1 MAFMT
6 YHKWAEQNGYV
17 RNDNWLDLPD
27 AKKMLRCR
35 NNLLDKE
42 VRSGL
47 TPEEEKEG
55 DAFDDYWMMAFEYGL
70 STVDEVV
77 KFRVNYFMEIAGESL
92 DSKRKLQMRNS
103 IEAEIR
109 MKFAELDDYI
119 TKKNWKVKAN

>member
-17 RNDNWLDLPD
+17 RNDNWYDLPD
-27 AKKMLRCR
+27 AKRMMRRRDK
-35 NNLLDKE
+35 LLDKE
-42 VRSGL
+42 VKRGL
-47 TPEEEKEG
+47 TLEEGKEVEV
-55 DAFDDYWMMAFEYGL
+55 FEDYWMLAFEYGL

-77 KFRVNYFMEIAGESL
+77 KFRVNYFMEVAGDGL

-103 IEAEIR
+103 FEAEVR

-119 TKKNWKVKAN
+119 TKKNWRVK

>member
-17 RNDNWLDLPD
+17 RNENWLFLPD
-27 AKKMLRCR
+27 AQRMMKRRDK
-35 NNLLDKE
+35 LLDKE

-55 DAFDDYWMMAFEYGL
+55 ESFDDYWMLAFEYGL
-70 STVDEVV
+70 ETVDEVV
-77 KFRVNYFMEIAGESL
+77 KFRVNYFIEVAGDGL
-92 DSKRKLQMRNS
+92 DTKRKLQMKNS
-103 IEAEIR
+103 FEAEVR

-119 TKKNWKVKAN
+119 TKKNWNVK